1 MRIFLI
7 QVLSHFTQNS
17 NFVDFLHYNHTFT
30 FIYNYNFFE
39 YISSTWIT
47 SAELA
52 KERMLL
58 RTDSTKAKTFNDF
71 IDIRAS
77 CWIVEKKAG
86 QFYCDC
92 YNGIKGRF
100 CKHAIGLMYKTCD
113 LTVTEDVRSKPLG
126 QKRRRGR
133 PKKLPHCLVNS
144 PPPMAT
150 YQPSPILA
158 ALPVPDVPEIDILDL
173 PASPV

>member
-1 MRIFLI
+1 
-7 QVLSHFTQNS
+7 
-17 NFVDFLHYNHTFT
+17 
-30 FIYNYNFFE
+30 
-39 YISSTWIT
+39 
-47 SAELA
+47 
-52 KERMLL
+52 MLL

-77 CWIVEKKAG
+77 CWIVEKKTG

-100 CKHAIGLMYKTCD
+100 CKHAIGLMYKTGD

-158 ALPVPDVPEIDILDL
+158 ALPVPDVPEIDIPDL